1 MNCEGFFLLIH
12 VEVFHRGRILYEM
25 FCLLET
31 EPKLCSYLHLPGW
44 RANHFTYPS
53 GLQRLLAI
61 IAPPQ
66 GLRKNHLPCPTSFSM
81 YFMFFRKHWAR
92 LGLML
97 CRFNQKSVSVEST
110 LFCSWKHFWVGGKKK
125 ISLGLNARLQMKHA
139 VKYENRQ
146 RKENPLKSGFNVI
159 SSFFSKCESSLW
171 CSEALRICFS
181 RL

>member
-31 EPKLCSYLHLPGW
+31 ELKLCSYLRLPGW

-66 GLRKNHLPCPTSFSM
+66 GLRENHLPCPTSFSM

-97 CRFNQKSVSVEST
+97 CRFNQKSVSVART

-125 ISLGLNARLQMKHA
+125 NLSGAECQVTNETCCKIWEQA
-139 VKYENRQ
+139 
-146 RKENPLKSGFNVI
+146 KEG
-159 SSFFSKCESSLW
+159 
-171 CSEALRICFS
+171 EAFKKRI
-181 RL
+181 